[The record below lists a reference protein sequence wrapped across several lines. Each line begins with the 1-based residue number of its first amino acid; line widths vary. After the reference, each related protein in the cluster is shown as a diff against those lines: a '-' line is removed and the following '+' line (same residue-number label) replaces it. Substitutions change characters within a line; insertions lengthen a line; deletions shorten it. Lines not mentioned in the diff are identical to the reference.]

1 MPRISTPWRK
11 ALRDLWLNKARTLLV
26 VLAIA
31 VGVFGLGL
39 VLDSYAILTR
49 EMNENYQ
56 RTNPASATLY
66 TGPLDSA
73 TLEAVGALPQIAEV
87 EARRMI
93 VGRIQ
98 TGQDEWLNI
107 WLFVIDD
114 FSQVRLD
121 KFTPDSGQYP
131 PQTGEILLER
141 ADKRLLH
148 LNEGDT
154 ATVKIPNGAATDLPV
169 TGIVHAPGLA
179 PAWMEGFAYGFIS
192 RETLASL
199 GGEPYLDELK
209 IRVAE
214 NPLDKASIRT
224 TAYELKTW
232 LEQNGQ
238 TVSRIEIPEP
248 GKHPHASQ
256 MATLLFLLETFG
268 LVALG
273 LSGVLTAN
281 MISALLAQQIRQI
294 GVMKAVGGRAR
305 QVAVIYFGMVL
316 FLGLLGLAVGIPL
329 AVLAGRGYATFAAGM
344 LNFQIFSDAIPLWA
358 FALQAGVGLL
368 IPLAAATF
376 PIIRGSRVTVR
387 QAIND
392 YGIDDFGL
400 VKADWPGNLRGLQ
413 SALSHLQS
421 KIFPRPFLLSLRN
434 TFRRRARLALTLGTL
449 AVGGAGFIV
458 AMNVLASMDSTVAAR
473 YDAARYDVQL
483 WFSQPYPTE
492 QLETSILAVD
502 GVKQM
507 ESWGAAK
514 AAIRYD
520 DGTFGNRFNLAAP
533 PAATQLMTELPVI
546 EGRWLQ
552 PGDTDALVVNHAL
565 VDKEPMLKVGSRVTL
580 RIGTTEQT
588 WQVVGVVREIM
599 SPPAAYANQEYFT
612 QVTGQTGLAQS
623 VVVVSEDRTPKAVAE
638 VTRRLEHSLA
648 AAGIEVTTSQ
658 QLAQV
663 RQAIEEHLLIL
674 ASLLV
679 IMSVLVLMVGGLGL
693 ASTMSINVLERQREI
708 GVLRA
713 IGASTGAVLRI
724 IVAEGMIIGGLSWL
738 LAVAL
743 AWPISR
749 FVSYTFGMTFFEA
762 PLQFAVSPL
771 GMALWLGMAL
781 LLSALASLYPALNA
795 SQMTVRQTLAYE

>member
-1 MPRISTPWRK
+1 MPFISTLWRK

-49 EMNENYQ
+49 EMDENYR
-56 RTNPASATLY
+56 RTRPASATLY
-66 TGPLDSA
+66 TGPLEAA
-73 TLEAVGALPQIAEV
+73 TVQAVSELPQVAEA
-87 EARRMI
+87 EARRTV
-93 VGRIQ
+93 VGRIKI
-98 TGQDEWLNI
+98 GADEWLNI

-114 FSQVRLD
+114 FAQVRLD
-121 KFTPDSGQYP
+121 QFAPQAGAYP
-131 PQTGEILLER
+131 PGEGEILLER
-141 ADKRLLH
+141 AALRLVH
-148 LNEGDT
+148 LNIGDS
-154 ATVKIPNGAATDLPV
+154 ATIQIPGSPATELQM
-169 TGIVHAPGLA
+169 TGSVHAPGLA
-179 PAWMEGFAYGFIS
+179 PAWMEGFAYGFIT
-192 RETLASL
+192 RQTFTRL
-199 GGEPYLDELK
+199 GGTPYLDELK
-209 IRVAE
+209 ISVAE
-214 NPLDKASIRT
+214 RPLDKGAIRAS
-224 TAYELKTW
+224 AYELKAW

-294 GVMKAVGGRAR
+294 GMMKAVGARAR
-305 QVAVIYFGMVL
+305 QVAAIYFGMVL
-316 FLGLLGLAVGIPL
+316 FLGVLGLAVGMPL
-329 AVLAGRGYATFAAGM
+329 AVLAGRGYAAFAAGM
-344 LNFQIFSDAIPLWA
+344 LNFEIFSNALPLWV

-368 IPLAAATF
+368 IPLVAATF
-376 PIIRGSRVTVR
+376 PIVRGSRLSVR
-387 QAIND
+387 QATQD

-400 VKADWPGNLRGLQ
+400 RAAEWPGMLQGLQ
-413 SALSHLQS
+413 GSLKNLQAR
-421 KIFPRPFLLSLRN
+421 ILPRPFLLSLRN
-434 TFRRRARLALTLGTL
+434 TFRRRSRLALTLGTL

-473 YDAARYDVQL
+473 YDAARYDVQV
-483 WFSQPYPTE
+483 WFSQSYPAKQVEATALRVE
-492 QLETSILAVD
+492 
-502 GVKQM
+502 GVAQV

-514 AAIRYD
+514 AALVYG
-520 DGTFGNRFNLAAP
+520 DGTQGNRFNLVAP
-533 PAATQLMTELPVI
+533 PSTTHLMAQLPVI
-546 EGRWLQ
+546 EGRWLR
-552 PGDTDALVVNHAL
+552 PGDTHALVANHAL
-565 VDKEPMLKVGSRVTL
+565 MDKEPTLQVGSQVTL
-580 RIGTTEQT
+580 RIGTLEQT

-599 SPPAAYANQEYFT
+599 SLPTAYVNQEYFAHI
-612 QVTGQTGLAQS
+612 TGQEGQAQS
-623 VVVVSEDRTPKAVAE
+623 LVVVSQKRTPEAVAE
-638 VTRRLEHSLA
+638 ASRGLERSLA
-648 AAGIEVTTSQ
+648 AAGIEVTSSQ

-663 RQAIEEHLLIL
+663 RKAIEEHLLIL

-679 IMSVLVLMVGGLGL
+679 IMSVLVLGVGGLGL

-724 IVAEGMIIGGLSWL
+724 IVAEGVLMGGLSWV
-738 LAVAL
+738 LAVVL

-762 PLQFAVSPL
+762 PLQFAISSL
-771 GMALWLGMAL
+771 GMVLWLVIAL
-781 LLSALASLYPALNA
+781 LLAALASLYPAWNA
-795 SQMTVRQTLAYE
+795 AQMTVRQTLAYE